1 MSRIVVVGG
10 GIAGLS
16 VAGLLAVR
24 GHRVTLIEKMFEL
37 GGRSIMQ
44 ERDGFHLNYGA
55 HAVYARD
62 QSAMQKVLDTLAV
75 RVDFVAP
82 DLDMVRYITE
92 TGKETV
98 PAVSLAGLLHTK
110 LLPRFRDKAYFVYAI
125 LSILASAETSGDNVS
140 FQEWLDRRNWTLAT
154 RNLLLHLVATN
165 FFTERPGDLRASTVL
180 RYYRRVLRTKHP
192 VSYIVGGWGALVQS
206 LRERLEKAGVQIL
219 EKTAI
224 TGLQFEQFELKRV
237 QSRNGVFEAD
247 IFVLCAPPT
256 ALKRL
261 VADTPLSP
269 FVVPYAAEEPN
280 TALVYDVALTKRVR
294 NDVSYVSDM
303 KRHVFITDPS
313 LYDSSCVPDGGQL
326 LQAIAYTSADTADD
340 EAVLTE
346 RRNDIESLYDAYYPG
361 WREALAFSRVT
372 DQAVVQG
379 IGWGRDQKRLPT
391 HFQDFPNVYFA
402 GDWCAAA
409 GSVSDVAFA
418 SALTVASAVGMA
430 L

>member
-24 GHRVTLIEKMFEL
+24 GHKVTLIEKMFEL

-44 ERDGFHLNYGA
+44 ERDGFHLNFGA

-62 QSAMQKVLDTLAV
+62 RSAMQKV
-75 RVDFVAP
+75 
-82 DLDMVRYITE
+82 
-92 TGKETV
+92 
-98 PAVSLAGLLHTK
+98 
-110 LLPRFRDKAYFVYAI
+110 
-125 LSILASAETSGDNVS
+125 
-140 FQEWLDRRNWTLAT
+140 
-154 RNLLLHLVATN
+154 
-165 FFTERPGDLRASTVL
+165 
-180 RYYRRVLRTKHP
+180 
-192 VSYIVGGWGALVQS
+192 
-206 LRERLEKAGVQIL
+206 
-219 EKTAI
+219 
-224 TGLQFEQFELKRV
+224 
-237 QSRNGVFEAD
+237 AD

-303 KRHVFITDPS
+303 KRRVFITDPS
-313 LYDSSCVPDGGQL
+313 FYDSSCVPDGGQL
-326 LQAIAYTSADTADD
+326 LQAIAYTSAKEADD

-346 RRNDIESLYDAYYPG
+346 RRNDVESLYDAYYPG

-379 IGWGRDQKRLPT
+379 IGWDREQKRLPT

>member
-10 GIAGLS
+10 GIAGIS

-24 GHRVTLIEKMFEL
+24 GHQVTLIEKMFEL

-62 QSAMQKVLDTLAV
+62 QSAMQKVLDTLTV

-98 PAVSLAGLLHTK
+98 PAASLAGLLHTK

-125 LSILASAETSGDNVS
+125 LNILAYAETSGNNVS

-154 RNLLLHLVATN
+154 RDLLLHLVATI
-165 FFTERPGDLRASTVL
+165 FFTERPGDLPASTVL

-219 EKTAI
+219 EKTAV

-237 QSRNGVFEAD
+237 QTRNGVFEAD
-247 IFVLCAPPT
+247 IFVLCAPPI

-269 FVVPYAAEEPN
+269 FVAPFAAEEPN
-280 TALVYDVALTKRVR
+280 TALAYDVALTKRVR

-326 LQAIAYTSADTADD
+326 LQAIAYTSAKEADD

-346 RRNDIESLYDAYYPG
+346 RRNDVESLYDAYYPG
-361 WREALAFSRVT
+361 WREALVFSRVT
-372 DQAVVQG
+372 DQAIVQG
-379 IGWGRDQKRLPT
+379 IGWGRERVHHREGLAQI
-391 HFQDFPNVYFA
+391 HH
-402 GDWCAAA
+402 W
-409 GSVSDVAFA
+409 
-418 SALTVASAVGMA
+418 
-430 L
+430 